1 MSSSNQSLTTGAQT
15 AQTAPAKPAVDPRRY
30 RRLAIALTVKVFA
43 DASNLDFQTCCT
55 YEISLMGVRLVMP
68 NGIKEIG
75 QVVMLQRHNRRAKYK
90 VSWIGQPDTPE
101 AGQVG
106 LEALE
111 LQNVIWDNELRAKL
125 SRPE

>member
-1 MSSSNQSLTTGAQT
+1 MH
-15 AQTAPAKPAVDPRRY
+15 
-30 RRLAIALTVKVFA
+30 LALPVKVFP
-43 DASNLDFQTCCT
+43 DASTPDFQTCCT
-55 YEISLMGVRLVMP
+55 YEISLIGVRLVMP

-90 VSWIGQPDTPE
+90 VAWIGKPGTPE

-106 LEALE
+106 VEALE
-111 LQNVIWDNELRAKL
+111 PHNVIWENELKAKL